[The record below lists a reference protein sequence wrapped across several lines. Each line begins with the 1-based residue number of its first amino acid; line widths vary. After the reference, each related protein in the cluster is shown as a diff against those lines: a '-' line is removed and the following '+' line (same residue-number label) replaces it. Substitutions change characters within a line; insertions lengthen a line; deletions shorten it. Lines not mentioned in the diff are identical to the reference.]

1 MPGCQKNEVKFV
13 IVDRPY
19 PEASLLA
26 AYLGNLL
33 TFSPPLK
40 LLHFD
45 ILRSPYLH
53 ISRHTL
59 EQTVDEQAL

>member
-1 MPGCQKNEVKFV
+1 M

-45 ILRSPYLH
+45 ILRSQYLH
-53 ISRHTL
+53 ISKHTL
-59 EQTVDEQAL
+59 EQTVDERAL